1 MQQPTRITPN
11 LPVQAYKTYGIARPA
26 ETHWRPAGCADV
38 DCAPH
43 TNGWVTEVDETST
56 LGQMQAHYI
65 RAQSG
70 RRFVETRTPEGFTRF
85 EFDAGQTCFTQHVAP
100 VEREPIYLVRGGD
113 WRGNPLRENRIHTRP
128 EHWVE
133 DFAEHQ
139 GRIARAM
146 EAG

>member
-1 MQQPTRITPN
+1 VQEPFRIAPA
-11 LPVQAYKTYGIARPA
+11 LPPHAMKTYGIAQPA
-26 ETHWRPAGCADV
+26 ETHWRPAGCGDV

-43 TNGWVTEVDETST
+43 ANGWVTEVDETST

-65 RAQSG
+65 RVESG
-70 RRFVETRTPEGFTRF
+70 RRFVESRTAEGFTRF
-85 EFDAGQTCFTQHVAP
+85 EFEAGQTCFTQHQVP
-100 VEREPIYLVRGGD
+100 VEREPVFLVRGGD
-113 WRGNPLRENRIHTRP
+113 WRGNPLRTSRIHNRP

-139 GRIARAM
+139 GRIAAAM